1 MHDVLAVLALAE
13 PRLFDRSRRN
23 VAVETAGRLTR
34 GMTVIDERTVSSRP
48 EPNCDVLTRVDADAA
63 FEHVVA
69 AISTFSGSHI

>member
-13 PRLFDRSRRN
+13 PELFARSRRH

-34 GMTVIDERTVSSRP
+34 GMTVIDQRTVRSRP
-48 EPNCDVLTRVDADAA
+48 APNCDVLTRVDADAA

-69 AISTFSGSHI
+69 AIDNFSAT